1 VQFHPEFDAGV
12 IRTYLEE
19 RREIIR
25 SEGGDPD
32 ALLRKARESPDGAAL
47 LRRFATQLRRWP
59 RLGDRHPK
67 TALGSPRILLLIP
80 DSDLAGDAPWPSF
93 RASFRANPGAA
104 AGRVVPKASSV
115 AS

>member
-1 VQFHPEFDAGV
+1 MQFHPEFDAGV

-47 LRRFATQLRRWP
+47 LRRFATQLRR
-59 RLGDRHPK
+59 
-67 TALGSPRILLLIP
+67 
-80 DSDLAGDAPWPSF
+80 
-93 RASFRANPGAA
+93 
-104 AGRVVPKASSV
+104 
-115 AS
+115 